1 MKLLRIC
8 LLITVLAM
16 PLTIGVPAIAAEE
29 DTDIGPSAADGTYI
43 TFGATLP
50 SSVFV
55 GYTATTNVDLTLGL
69 QDCCIRDDVVEV
81 YINGCYVFTVDS
93 RNGGSG
99 SHPWQYK
106 TFSLRKGPYTIEL
119 RNTISGVG
127 PSGWYYSLTTASYTG
142 KHWNEFN
149 YQPDIDALNSRVSAL
164 EAKLHGE
171 VQPRLDA
178 LEAEDEEIWTKLEL
192 LQDKLHNEVQ
202 PRLDALEATVNTYI
216 QAVLDWLIEHV
227 IPPGLIKQAEQKGH
241 PMP

>member
-29 DTDIGPSAADGTYI
+29 DQETGPVAADETYI

-55 GYTATTNVDLTLGL
+55 GYTAATNVDLTLGL
-69 QDCCIRDDVVEV
+69 RDCCIRDDVVEV
-81 YINGCYVFTVDS
+81 YINGSYVFTVDS
-93 RNGGSG
+93 RNGASG
-99 SHPWQYK
+99 SHTWQYK
-106 TFSLRKGPYTIEL
+106 TFSLRKGPYNIEL

-127 PSGWYYSLTTASYTG
+127 PSGWYYSLTTAPYTG

-178 LEAEDEEIWTKLEL
+178 IEA
-192 LQDKLHNEVQ
+192 KLHGEVQ
-202 PRLDALEATVNTYI
+202 PRLDAIEARLDALEATVNTYI